1 MYPSWDHSIPRNLD
15 DSVVS
20 RADTVH
26 GGWLPA
32 YRAGVSP
39 CGLGGHVIAFCATLP
54 GTRPGHEHLAASV
67 SDYPTQ
73 RLPIQHG
80 NDGGHGGFFDDPRA
94 RDRLTPRRRR
104 RWPLV
109 LLVILVALAAL
120 FVVADRVAVRYA
132 DNEFATQIQKQGFSS
147 KPDVTIKGFPFLTQL
162 AARNFNDVHITA
174 TGEKTGPVTID
185 NINATLKDIKLNSGF
200 NSGTVS
206 SINGTGLITFGSL
219 AKAGSSAA
227 GVADLKIARISDDE
241 AKITADVAGIFSGSG
256 VARVTQSGNKIHVK
270 LISAG
275 GIPTSVLGGLGD
287 FTIRLPNLPMGMT
300 LQSITL
306 TSQGALVNITGH
318 NIAFGN

>member
-1 MYPSWDHSIPRNLD
+1 
-15 DSVVS
+15 
-20 RADTVH
+20 
-26 GGWLPA
+26 
-32 YRAGVSP
+32 
-39 CGLGGHVIAFCATLP
+39 
-54 GTRPGHEHLAASV
+54 V

-80 NDGGHGGFFDDPRA
+80 DDGGRSGFFDDPD
-94 RDRLTPRRRR
+94 DRQRRTRRRRR

-109 LLVILVALAAL
+109 LVIVVVVLAGL

-132 DNEFATQIQKQGFSS
+132 DNEFATHIQKQGFSS
-147 KPDVTIKGFPFLTQL
+147 KPDVTIQGFPFLTQL
-162 AARNFNDVHITA
+162 AARDFKDVHITA

-185 NINATLKDIKLNSGF
+185 DINATLKNIKLNSGF
-200 NSGTVS
+200 SSGTVS

-241 AKITADVAGIFSGSG
+241 AKITANVAGIFSGSG
-256 VARVTQSGNKIHVK
+256 VARVTQSGDKIHVK

-275 GIPTSVLGGLGD
+275 GIPTSLLGGLGD
-287 FTIRLPNLPMGMT
+287 FTIPLPNLPMGMT

-306 TSQGALVNITGH
+306 TSQGALVHITGQ

>member
-1 MYPSWDHSIPRNLD
+1 M
-15 DSVVS
+15 
-20 RADTVH
+20 
-26 GGWLPA
+26 
-32 YRAGVSP
+32 
-39 CGLGGHVIAFCATLP
+39 
-54 GTRPGHEHLAASV
+54 

-80 NDGGHGGFFDDPRA
+80 NDGGYGGFFDDPEDRSRRA
-94 RDRLTPRRRR
+94 PRRRRR

-109 LLVILVALAAL
+109 LLIILVVLAGL

-132 DNEFATQIQKQGFSS
+132 DNQFATQIQKQGFSS
-147 KPDVTIKGFPFLTQL
+147 KPDVTIEGFLFLTQL
-162 AARNFNDVHITA
+162 AARDFKDVHITA

-185 NINATLKDIKLNSGF
+185 NINATLNDIKLNSGF

-227 GVADLKIARISDDE
+227 GVANLKISRISNTE
-241 AKITADVAGIFSGSG
+241 AKVTATVAGLFTGSG
-256 VARVTQSGNKIHVK
+256 VARVTETGNNKIHVR

-275 GIPTSVLGGLGD
+275 GIPASALGSLGN
-287 FTIRLPNLPMGMT
+287 FTIPLPNLPMGMT
-300 LQSITL
+300 LQSIML
-306 TSQGALVNITGH
+306 TSQGVLVNITGH

>member
-1 MYPSWDHSIPRNLD
+1 M
-15 DSVVS
+15 S
-20 RADTVH
+20 RADTAR
-26 GGWLPA
+26 GGVAGLPQ
-32 YRAGVSP
+32 RRQPLRPRRS
-39 CGLGGHVIAFCATLP
+39 CHNICATLP

-80 NDGGHGGFFDDPRA
+80 NDGGHGGFFDDPEERYRRA
-94 RDRLTPRRRR
+94 PRRRRR

-109 LLVILVALAAL
+109 LLVVLVVLAGL
-120 FVVADRVAVRYA
+120 LVVADRVAVHYA

-147 KPDVTIKGFPFLTQL
+147 KPDVTIEGFPFLTQL
-162 AARNFNDVHITA
+162 AARDFKDVHITA

-185 NINATLKDIKLNSGF
+185 DINATLKDIKLNSGF
-200 NSGTVS
+200 SSGTVS

-227 GVADLKIARISDDE
+227 GVANLKIARISNDE
-241 AKITADVAGIFSGSG
+241 AKITANVAGIFSGSG
-256 VARVTQSGNKIHVK
+256 VARVTETGHDKIHVR

-275 GIPTSVLGGLGD
+275 GIPTSVLGGLGN
-287 FTIRLPNLPMGMT
+287 FTIPLPNLPMGMT
-300 LQSITL
+300 LKSVTL
-306 TSQGALVNITGH
+306 TSQGALVHITGQ